1 MRNGCGAP
9 TLVNH
14 RVFEKERLRTLRC
27 EIQGEGWS
35 QRGSYLDTGMPV
47 SSTASISS

>member
-27 EIQGEGWS
+27 EVQGEGWKG
-35 QRGSYLDTGMPV
+35 QKLPRGQEQSDGVFL
-47 SSTASISS
+47 I